1 MAAILSL
8 PTQLSMRTHESVVQ
22 SLSGR
27 VSRFASATWMP
38 VHLQLRT
45 SPLKLHWPLQGL
57 GRPMQQMRVFP
68 KIRLAP
74 AVVA

>member
-27 VSRFASATWMP
+27 VSRFVSATWMP
-38 VHLQLRT
+38 VQLQLKT
-45 SPLKLHWPLQGL
+45 PHQSYSGLCEAWDALQ
-57 GRPMQQMRVFP
+57 QVRVFP